1 MTSTSQQSQQRADST
16 QIRRWF
22 YANDIGEFLGQSPQ
36 HIIGCLSEASTSVE
50 KPQLNAWSA
59 QIALLKEALRCLN
72 SPGRVYFEYIIP
84 RLGKR
89 IDCVLLIRHVLFVL
103 EFKVGESDFNTSA
116 LDQVWDYAL
125 DLKNFHESS
134 HEVPVAPLLIATEAV
149 PGELSPHGTIHDD
162 RLLRPVRV
170 GRGQIG
176 GALRTCLEA
185 LQGDDIS
192 ATRWETGRYLPTPT
206 IVEAAR
212 ALYAGHSVEQISR
225 SDAGAR
231 NLSRTSKAVDRIIA
245 ESRALHRKSIC
256 FVTGVP
262 GAGKT
267 LVGLDVAHRHMNPE
281 SDLYSVFLSGNGPL
295 VSVLRE
301 ALSRDLVQ
309 KSADE
314 GKPIRKGE
322 ARDQVGAFI
331 QNVHHFRDDCLADAN
346 RPPVEHVALFD
357 EAQRAWNLKQ
367 TQAFMSRKK
376 GQADFSQSEPEFLIS
391 CLNRHTDWA
400 VVVCL
405 VGGGQEINTGEAGI
419 GEWVDALA
427 RQFDDW
433 HVHLSPKLSG
443 TEFRAKVVLESLK
456 HLPRVS
462 FDEDMHLTTSMR
474 SFRAETLSD
483 FVKLVLDIEQ
493 ESARAAFQHL
503 HSRYPI
509 VLTRSVEH
517 AKGWLR
523 EQARGSER
531 YGLVVSSQALRLKPH
546 AIDVRVDVDPVH
558 WFLHDKEDVRS
569 SYYLEDVAT
578 EFQVQGLELDWVG
591 VVWDADLRYSDN
603 GWRHHSFVGTRWQN
617 VVATDRKRYLENA
630 YRVLLTRARQGMVI
644 VVPEGDV
651 KDPTRA
657 DTLYDPT
664 YIYLQSLGLPVLDS
678 AEKPNDR
685 FIAREGAGDNR

>member
-1 MTSTSQQSQQRADST
+1 MTELPIPVETNRTESPT

-22 YANDIGEFLGQSPQ
+22 HTDEIGGFLNRSPQ
-36 HIIGCLSEASTSVE
+36 HILGCLSEASTGVE
-50 KPQLNAWSA
+50 KPQLNAWSG
-59 QIALLKEALRCLN
+59 QIAVLQEALRGLD
-72 SPGRVYFEYIIP
+72 SSGHVYFEYIIP

-89 IDCVLLIRHVLFVL
+89 IDCVLLIKHVLFVL
-103 EFKVGESDFNTSA
+103 EFKVGESVFNAAA

-134 HEVPVAPLLIATEAV
+134 HELPIAPLLIATEAV
-149 PGELSPHGTIHDD
+149 PVELNFIGTIHDD

-176 GALRTCLEA
+176 NALRACLNV
-185 LQGDDIS
+185 LQGDDIC
-192 ATRWETGRYLPTPT
+192 AMTWEAGRYLPTPT

-231 NLSRTSKAVDRIIA
+231 NLTRTSKAVDLVIA
-245 ESRALHRKSIC
+245 ESRTLRRKSIC

-295 VSVLRE
+295 VAVLRE

-309 KSADE
+309 KSVDE

-322 ARDQVGAFI
+322 ARDRVGTFI

-346 RPPVEHVALFD
+346 RPPAEHVALFD

-367 TQAFMSRKK
+367 TQAFMARKK
-376 GQADFSQSEPEFLIS
+376 GHHEFAQSEPEFLIS
-391 CLNRHTDWA
+391 CLNRHSDWA

-419 GEWVDALA
+419 SEWVDALT
-427 RQFDDW
+427 RQFRDW

-443 TEFRAKVVLESLK
+443 TEFRAAEVIEQLEQ
-456 HLPRVS
+456 LPNVS
-462 FDEDMHLTTSMR
+462 YDEDLHLATSMR

-483 FVKLVLDIEQ
+483 FLKLVLDIEQ
-493 ESARAAFQHL
+493 NAARTVFQHL
-503 HSRYPI
+503 RSRYPI
-509 VLTRSVEH
+509 VLTRSIAR
-517 AKGWLR
+517 AKSWLR

-531 YGLVVSSQALRLKPH
+531 YGMVVSSQALRLKPL

-558 WFLHDKEDVRS
+558 WFLHGKDDVRS

-591 VVWDADLRYSDN
+591 VVWDADLRYCKN

-617 VVATDRKRYLENA
+617 VVAVDRQRYLENA

-644 VVPEGDV
+644 VVPDGDSS
-651 KDPTRA
+651 DPTRA
-657 DTLYDPT
+657 DALYDPT
-664 YIYLQSLGLPVLDS
+664 YNYLLSLGLSVLDS
-678 AEKPNDR
+678 A
-685 FIAREGAGDNR
+685 G